1 MSAKRRQAG
10 PASAAGLIS
19 YYEELDSAIKLSPAS
34 VFIIA
39 AAFSL
44 LIILAH
50 LLF

>member
-1 MSAKRRQAG
+1 MSTRRRQTG

-19 YYEELDSAIKLSPAS
+19 YYEELDSVIKLSPTS
-34 VFIIA
+34 VFIFA